1 MSKMTDEELVLA
13 IRDGDIASFEE
24 LVKRYQHGLFVFV
37 MRFLRDEQASLDI
50 VQESLVKI
58 YTLIDKIDV
67 NRKFSTFLFEIAKN
81 SAISEFRKRK
91 HSVSLEQIVDLENDE
106 TFMEQFLRL
115 DAAQNVR
122 RAVKKLPGKYQRV
135 ITLYYFDELS
145 YEEVS
150 KRLKVP
156 VNTIRT
162 HLKRAK
168 VQLKKLLPYERY

>member
-1 MSKMTDEELVLA
+1 MTDEELVLA

-24 LVKRYQHGLFVFV
+24 LVKRYQHGLYVFV
-37 MRFLRDEQASLDI
+37 MRFLKDEAASLDI

-58 YTLIDKIDV
+58 YQIIDRIDT
-67 NRKFSTFLFEIAKN
+67 NRKFSTFVFEIAKN
-81 SAISEFRKRK
+81 AAISELRKRK

-122 RAVKKLPGKYQRV
+122 RAVKKLPVKYRQV

-150 KRLKVP
+150 KRLKIP
-156 VNTIRT
+156 MNTIRT

-168 VQLKKLLPYERY
+168 DTLKKILPYERY